1 MERILRQARP
11 VRRRGRNALSTGFSE
26 QRINEK
32 ERKGDG
38 CVYYPD
44 ELIEEVRMN
53 NDIVDV
59 ISGYVKLQKKGANYF
74 GLCPFHNEKS
84 PSFSVSS
91 GKQMYYCF
99 GCGAGGNVF
108 TFIMEYENYSFVEAL
123 KFLAQR
129 AGVELPQEEYSKEA
143 KERADTRSALLEM
156 NKLAAKYYYAQLK
169 TEGGRQ
175 AREYL
180 QNRQLSQET
189 ITAFGLGYSSKYSDD
204 LFRYLKMKGYS
215 EEMIIK
221 AGLVNVDEKHGVY
234 DKFWNRVM
242 FPIMDVNN
250 RVIGFGGRVMGDG
263 KPKYL
268 NSPET
273 LIFDKSRN
281 LYGLHRA
288 RTSRKPYFIVCEGY
302 MDVISLHQAGF
313 TNAVASLG
321 TALTAGHAA
330 LIKRYVNEVYLTYD
344 SDEAGTK
351 AALRAAPILREAG
364 VTTRVIRMEP
374 YKDPDEFIKNLGA
387 EAFEER
393 IRKARNSF
401 MFGLEMLEKG
411 YDLNAPEGKTEFLR
425 EAARRLARF
434 EEEIERDNYIEAVAK
449 TYHVGYEELKKL
461 VVKVAVQSGMAA
473 PATKPRQTIRQETP
487 KEDGHIRSQKILLT
501 WLIDR
506 EELFDQVSRYVTP
519 EDFTVELYRKV
530 AELLYEQHAKGELN
544 PAQIMNY
551 FTEEEEHRAVAA
563 LFNTRI
569 KELTTAGEQEKAIK
583 ETILRVKEYS
593 IETATRNLDP
603 TDIQGLQRLMNA
615 KKAVQDLHKL
625 HISIN

>member
-1 MERILRQARP
+1 MIYGEEI
-11 VRRRGRNALSTGFSE
+11 
-26 QRINEK
+26 
-32 ERKGDG
+32 
-38 CVYYPD
+38 
-44 ELIEEVRMN
+44 IEEVRSR
-53 NDIVDV
+53 NDIVDL
-59 ISGYVKLQKKGANYF
+59 ISTYVPLKKKGSSYF

-84 PSFSVSS
+84 PSFSVSRD
-91 GKQMYYCF
+91 KQMYYCF

-108 TFIMEYENYSFVEAL
+108 TFLREYENFSFPEAL
-123 KFLAQR
+123 KYLAER
-129 AGVELPQEEYSKEA
+129 AGMELPEEELNEEA
-143 KERADTRSALLEM
+143 KRTMDAKARLREM
-156 NKLAAKYYYAQLK
+156 NKLSANYFYYLLHSKRGQKGLAYLK
-169 TEGGRQ
+169 
-175 AREYL
+175 
-180 QNRQLSQET
+180 NRGITDET
-189 ITAFGLGYSSKYSDD
+189 IKRFGLGYADIYNDD
-204 LFRYLKMKGYS
+204 LYRFLKSKGYS
-215 EEMIIK
+215 DEELK
-221 AGLVNVDEKHGVY
+221 DSALVTIDERRGGS

-434 EEEIERDNYIEAVAK
+434 EEEIEHDNYIEAVAK